1 LLFATY
7 FGGPN
12 TDWILTIAVA
22 PDGSLWAGVS
32 SFMECCVN
40 SQTQLIHLDASGS
53 RLLADL
59 PIYPDQMVVDAD
71 GDLFALAEG
80 PISVSPG
87 ALLGGSCGG
96 DAYIELNSAGQQLFA
111 TYLPAEVNGFA
122 GADAQGTPYLL
133 SSSGL
138 LQVVQSEPAATT
150 PFAGCVVDAASFGV
164 EQTVSPGQMVTIFG
178 SGLGPLPGVSFQL
191 VKGQVPAS
199 LGGTQVLANGKPV
212 PILYSSYGQL
222 NLILPYSL
230 AVGTQSS
237 IEIVSNQTSANELS
251 GLEVQAAGVTIF
263 QVNSAAVALNQD
275 GTVNSPQNPAHPG
288 STVMLF
294 GTGGGQTNPPSVAGG
309 ITPLGLRPLIASV
322 QVEIA
327 YSPSALIVLNS
338 EYAGAAPELLSGV
351 TQVNVTLPDVI
362 PVSPFYPSG
371 TLPLVVRTNG
381 QLDQTVTIFVA
392 TD

>member
-1 LLFATY
+1 
-7 FGGPN
+7 
-12 TDWILTIAVA
+12 
-22 PDGSLWAGVS
+22 
-32 SFMECCVN
+32 
-40 SQTQLIHLDASGS
+40 
-53 RLLADL
+53 
-59 PIYPDQMVVDAD
+59 
-71 GDLFALAEG
+71 
-80 PISVSPG
+80 
-87 ALLGGSCGG
+87 
-96 DAYIELNSAGQQLFA
+96 
-111 TYLPAEVNGFA
+111 
-122 GADAQGTPYLL
+122 
-133 SSSGL
+133 
-138 LQVVQSEPAATT
+138 
-150 PFAGCVVDAASFGV
+150 
-164 EQTVSPGQMVTIFG
+164 
-178 SGLGPLPGVSFQL
+178 VSFQL
-191 VKGQVPAS
+191 VSGQVPTS
-199 LGGTQVLANGKPV
+199 LGGTQVLVNGVQV